1 MPDLAGQYGM
11 RRMVSRES
19 VVFTLCSQLGRHL
32 RHDMLNQEL
41 DLDCRVCYST
51 TTTYILKASLT

>member
-1 MPDLAGQYGM
+1 MPHLAGHYGM

-19 VVFTLCSQLGRHL
+19 VVFTLCSQLGRQLKHG
-32 RHDMLNQEL
+32 MLNQEL

-51 TTTYILKASLT
+51 TTTYILKVSLT